1 VEGRVCVASIGTT
14 EQLAD
19 ITMKALARERF
30 CELCAKLGLVKLKQV
45 RKA

>member
-1 VEGRVCVASIGTT
+1 
-14 EQLAD
+14 
-19 ITMKALARERF
+19 MKALARERF